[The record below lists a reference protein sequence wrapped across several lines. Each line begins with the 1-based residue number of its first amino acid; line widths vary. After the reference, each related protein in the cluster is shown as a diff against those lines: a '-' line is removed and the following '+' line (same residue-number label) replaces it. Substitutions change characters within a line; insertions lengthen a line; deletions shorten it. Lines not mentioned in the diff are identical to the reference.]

1 MKNPKE
7 RNCQVRMSSS
17 LWNLVG
23 EVAHQLG
30 YEDARGRHST
40 VIREMIAAAASKW
53 IHSPYV
59 CRSARHTVY
68 VTQEGNIFLRQVEIL
83 QLNSPREK
91 LPCFV
96 EMKPE
101 KRDDYH
107 RKYREEKG
115 EGEFEWFQTRWL
127 INHFAVWSGKK
138 DADDLQSFDDSP
150 LSSHVDTFGP
160 TYKCADL
167 PVHALGGRFLTRE
180 ISVGLLDYVQWKE
193 PNTPVFDRVDI
204 PIDIPTSNLEVC
216 VIVDL
221 GLFAELAVERAEIGN
236 LALEF
241 RNRET
246 ARFEGREVALRPEIE
261 IEEQFGRSSNDEGA
275 DQMLRRVRRLRQRIS
290 TILESTTTSGE
301 EVSAQAKG
309 TVIKSCLRLPQ
320 HFLFYW
326 LRWPSPHLGIEACV
340 RWEKPPRPEQSR
352 KRSPGKPSPP
362 RSSHRAGSA

>member
-1 MKNPKE
+1 
-7 RNCQVRMSSS
+7 MSSS

-40 VIREMIAAAASKW
+40 VIREMIAAAAAKW

-68 VTQEGNIFLRQVEIL
+68 VTQEGNIFLRQVEVL

-101 KRDDYH
+101 KRDYYH
-107 RKYREEKG
+107 RKYREEKADS
-115 EGEFEWFQTRWL
+115 EFEWFQTRWL

-138 DADDLQSFDDSP
+138 DADELQAFDDSP
-150 LSSHVDTFGP
+150 LSSYVDTFGP

-167 PVHALGGRFLTRE
+167 AVHALGGRFLTRE
-180 ISVGLLDYVQWKE
+180 ICVGLLDYVQWKE
-193 PNTPVFDRVDI
+193 PNTPIFDRVDI
-204 PIDIPTSNLEVC
+204 PIDIPTSNLEIC
-216 VIVDL
+216 AIVDL
-221 GLFAELAVERAEIGN
+221 SLFSGLAVERTEIGN

-246 ARFEGREVALRPEIE
+246 ARFEGKEVALRPEIE

-275 DQMLRRVRRLRQRIS
+275 DQALRRIRRLRQRIS
-290 TILESTTTSGE
+290 TILESTTTNGQ
-301 EVSAQAKG
+301 EVSDQVNRAA
-309 TVIKSCLRLPQ
+309 IESCLRLPQ

-326 LRWPSPHLGIEACV
+326 LQWPSPHLGIEACV
-340 RWEKPPRPEQSR
+340 RWEKPPRPDNSGNAL
-352 KRSPGKPSPP
+352 PVNPSPAI
-362 RSSHRAGSA
+362 SSNRASSGNRRGR